1 MSRCSKK
8 INEIKEKLDSISG
21 LNDDYVYRYLES
33 IDSIVTPIVE
43 ICTEWSEISNE
54 HRNYISKKKNKKSF
68 KRNHEEVEKYFFFF
82 TGLVYKLEIM

>member
-33 IDSIVTPIVE
+33 IDNIVTPIVE
-43 ICTEWSEISNE
+43 ICSQWSEESDEN
-54 HRNYISKKKNKKSF
+54 RNHIFKKKNRKSF
-68 KRNHEEVEKYFFFF
+68 KRNNGEVENTSFSLQGWF
-82 TGLVYKLEIM
+82 TN

>member
-33 IDSIVTPIVE
+33 IDNIVTPIVE
-43 ICTEWSEISNE
+43 ICTKWSEESDEN
-54 HRNYISKKKNKKSF
+54 RNYIFKKKNRKSF
-68 KRNHEEVEKYFFFF
+68 KRNHEEVENTSFSLQGWF
-82 TGLVYKLEIM
+82 TN

>member
-33 IDSIVTPIVE
+33 IDNIVTPIVE
-43 ICTEWSEISNE
+43 ICSQWSEISDE
-54 HRNYISKKKNKKSF
+54 HRNHIFKKKNRKSF
-68 KRNHEEVEKYFFFF
+68 KRNNGEVENTSFS
-82 TGLVYKLEIM
+82 L